1 MLLFECWQKTTD
13 KRNHYFL
20 ISAIT
25 SDQGLKV
32 NFCSLLSRNTLK
44 VFKLHGVANIVGSK
58 PFSFP
63 QG

>member
-1 MLLFECWQKTTD
+1 MLLLKCWQKNTD
-13 KRNHYFL
+13 KSNNYFL

-25 SDQGLKV
+25 SDQGLKG
-32 NFCSLLSRNTLK
+32 NFFSLLSRNTLK
-44 VFKLHGVANIVGSK
+44 VFKLPGVANIVRSK